1 MKDFEAR
8 LEQLLTDA
16 EDCDLIA
23 KLATDPEKRG
33 LYKKL
38 AGDLRAELQRLIA
51 RTSNGCCD
59 YT

>member
-8 LEQLLTDA
+8 IKKLLTEA

-23 KLATDPEKRG
+23 KLATDPHKRD

-38 AGDLRAELQRLIA
+38 AADLRAELERLIA
-51 RTSNGCCD
+51 RTSDRCACA
-59 YT
+59 